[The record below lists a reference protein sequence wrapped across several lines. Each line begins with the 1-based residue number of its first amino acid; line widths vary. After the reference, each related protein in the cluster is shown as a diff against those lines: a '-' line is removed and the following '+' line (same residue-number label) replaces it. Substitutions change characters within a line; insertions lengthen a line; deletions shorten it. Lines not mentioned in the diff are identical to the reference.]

1 MPVPQEL
8 RELVEK
14 IDYYPDDVGDIDA
27 RALQAGLLLALVDAI
42 EKQTA
47 VLERQADK

>member
-8 RELVEK
+8 REVIGKL
-14 IDYYPDDVGDIDA
+14 DYYPDDVGDMNA
-27 RALQAGLLLALVDAI
+27 HALQAGLLLALVDAI

-47 VLERQADK
+47 VLERLADK